1 MKVIVLGAGYA
12 TRLYP
17 LTRDRAKPLLEVGG
31 LPILSRILTRTMEL
45 DDLSEIV
52 VVSNDKFAEQ
62 FEAWADGFASRVPLR
77 ILNDGSRDESDR
89 LGAVGDIAFALRHL
103 DLAGEDWMVVAGDN
117 LIESSFVVL
126 QRAFRAA
133 RRPMIV
139 VRKTRAQ
146 AGPSRY
152 NEVTLDA
159 EGRVLR
165 FREKPRDPQ
174 TGLAAIALYFLTAEA
189 APLVDRYLRE
199 GGEPDAPGHWL
210 EWLVAKTAVAA
221 TPLGGAWFDIGNL
234 ESLEAARERFRP
246 GGDLG

>member
-103 DLAGEDWMVVAGDN
+103 DLAGEDPWSDLWFYAN
-117 LIESSFVVL
+117 PIF
-126 QRAFRAA
+126 
-133 RRPMIV
+133 IK
-139 VRKTRAQ
+139 VR
-146 AGPSRY
+146 
-152 NEVTLDA
+152 
-159 EGRVLR
+159 
-165 FREKPRDPQ
+165 
-174 TGLAAIALYFLTAEA
+174 
-189 APLVDRYLRE
+189 
-199 GGEPDAPGHWL
+199 
-210 EWLVAKTAVAA
+210 
-221 TPLGGAWFDIGNL
+221 
-234 ESLEAARERFRP
+234 
-246 GGDLG
+246 